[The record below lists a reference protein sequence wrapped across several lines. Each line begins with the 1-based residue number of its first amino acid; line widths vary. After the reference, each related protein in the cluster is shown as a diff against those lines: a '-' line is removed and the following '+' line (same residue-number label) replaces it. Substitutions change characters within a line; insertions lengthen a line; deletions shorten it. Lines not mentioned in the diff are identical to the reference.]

1 MILLNYTYSLITER
15 IQHIFFLLFI
25 CLPISSVLAQ
35 TTGKISGKISDSING
50 TALIGTTIIIENS
63 NFGATSDYN
72 GEYYILNIPPGIY
85 TLKASMIGYETII
98 LKDLVVSVNRTTT
111 ANFKLNET
119 VIQGKEILI
128 VADKISTKKDQTS
141 SIRNVNSDQ
150 IKSLPVEN
158 VDEVV
163 QMQAGVVAG
172 HFRGGRIDEV
182 SYLVDGLNVNEA
194 SERNRTVRVEKEV
207 VSEVEVI
214 TGTFNAE
221 YGNAMS
227 GIVNVITKDGGNEI
241 HSSASIN
248 SSNYYTSHKNIF
260 LGLKEDDFFRSKDY
274 HFYLEAPV
282 IKNLFSIVINGRYQ
296 DIKNQYNG
304 VRRFEPD
311 NYSDFINEDSIK
323 WYSEHTGD
331 NSIVPMGTSN
341 DYSLFGKLSL
351 KPSASIRSSLLY
363 TLNSTEA
370 KWYSHFWKYN
380 PDGRSTNHQR
390 TDMIV
395 LQLNHTL
402 TNYMFYELK
411 LSYLKNYD
419 GTYLYEDYLDSKY
432 IHDEYSHSTGAWF
445 STGGQ
450 DKNYYKKTS
459 KNLNAKFDITYQ
471 LNKNHIFKSGVT
483 YTNHTIDQF
492 NVVIRNLY
500 EGQANE
506 FEYSYDTLKNK
517 RIYLNYKPTI
527 ITSSSVYSDIYNV
540 KPVEFAAYL
549 QDKMEYE
556 FMVINLGLRYDY
568 FDPATTYPS
577 QLRNPANQLSFPNNP
592 DYMSDYI
599 KAKTN
604 SQLSPRFGIAY
615 QLGDAALL
623 RFSYGHFFQM
633 PPLYALYTN
642 SQHIVATEDYATT
655 MGNPNVKP
663 QKTIQ
668 YEVGLWQQLIQGMS
682 LEVAVFY
689 RDIYDLL
696 STRIITTFNQIR
708 YGLYSNKDYGNA
720 RGLEL
725 KYEYSSGAFFA
736 GMNYTLQYTRGN
748 ADNPV
753 FSFTRAGSNMDPV
766 NILIPMSWDQRHTLN
781 ITVSYNTD
789 KYGVSSTAYYNSGT
803 PYSWSP
809 ISESSL
815 YRVNLSPNNSSM
827 PSQLS
832 VDLSAFYTLW
842 KYDNY
847 EIKVTLLAYNIFDAL
862 NEVSV
867 YPKTGKAYTDI
878 VRSTDIS
885 SHRSDFNDYYDVI
898 HDPSM
903 YSAPRSVK
911 LGVTFSF

>member
-1 MILLNYTYSLITER
+1 MSKYLIQLFKAIFLFT
-15 IQHIFFLLFI
+15 FFLPLFSI
-25 CLPISSVLAQ
+25 VYPQ
-35 TTGKISGKISDSING
+35 TTGKISGKISDAMTG
-50 TALIGTTIIIENS
+50 TALIGTTIVIENS
-63 NFGATSDYN
+63 NWGATSDIN
-72 GEYYILNIPPGIY
+72 GEYFIINIPPGSY
-85 TLKASMIGYETII
+85 NLKVSMIGFETVI
-98 LKDLVVSVNRTTT
+98 LKEVNVSVNRTTA

-119 VIQGKEILI
+119 VIQGKEVLI
-128 VADKISTKKDQTS
+128 TADKISNKKDQTS
-141 SIRNVNSDQ
+141 SIRNVNADQ

-158 VDEVV
+158 VDGVV

-194 SERNRTVRVEKEV
+194 SDRSRTVRIEKEV

-227 GIVNVITKDGGNEI
+227 GIVNIVTKDGGNDV
-241 HSSASIN
+241 HCSVSVN
-248 SSNYYTSHKNIF
+248 SSNYYTSHKDVFI
-260 LGLKEDDFFRSKDY
+260 GLKDNDFLRTKDY
-274 HFYLEAPV
+274 HLYLEAPI
-282 IKNLFSIVINGRYQ
+282 IKNIVSFVMNGRYQ
-296 DIKNQYNG
+296 DIKNQFNG
-304 VRRFEPD
+304 IRRFEPD
-311 NYSDFINEDSIK
+311 NFSNFLTGDSSQ

-331 NSIVPMGTSN
+331 NSIVPMGTGK
-341 DYSLFGKLSL
+341 DYSLFGKLSI
-351 KPSASIRSSLLY
+351 KPFTSIRTSITY
-363 TLNSTEA
+363 TLNNTDE

-390 TDMIV
+390 TDMLIF
-395 LQLNHTL
+395 QLNHTL
-402 TNYMFYELK
+402 TNSLFYELK
-411 LSYLKNYD
+411 FSYLKNYN
-419 GTYLYEDYLDSKY
+419 GMYLYDDYLDERY
-432 IHDEYSHSTGAWF
+432 IHDEYSRSSGAWF

-450 DKNYYKKTS
+450 DKNYSKKTS
-459 KNLNAKFDITYQ
+459 KDYNVKFDITYQ

-483 YTNHTIDQF
+483 YTNHNIDQF

-500 EGQANE
+500 AGQANE
-506 FEYSYDTLKNK
+506 LDYTYDSLTNK
-517 RIYLNYKPTI
+517 RVYLNYKPTI
-527 ITSSSVYSDIYNV
+527 ITNSSIYSDIYKVN
-540 KPVEFAAYL
+540 PVEFSGYF

-568 FDPATTYPS
+568 FDPATSYPS
-577 QLRNPANQLSFPNNP
+577 QLRNPANQLSFPDNP
-592 DYMSDYI
+592 DYMSTYP
-599 KAKTN
+599 KAKAN
-604 SQLSPRFGIAY
+604 YQLSPRFGIAY

-642 SQHIVATEDYATT
+642 PQHIVGVEDYATT
-655 MGNPNVKP
+655 MGNPLVKP

-682 LEVAVFY
+682 LEIAVFY

-725 KYEYSSGAFFA
+725 KYEFNSGSFSA
-736 GMNYTLQYTRGN
+736 GMNYTLQFTRGN
-748 ADNPV
+748 ADNPI
-753 FSFTRAGSNMDPV
+753 FSFNRAGSNMDPV

-781 ITVSYNTD
+781 INVSYNTEV
-789 KYGVSSTAYYNSGT
+789 YGISSTAYYNSGT
-803 PYSWSP
+803 PYTWAP
-809 ISESSL
+809 ISESPL
-815 YRVNLSPNNSSM
+815 FRVNLPPYNSSQ

-832 VDLSAFYTLW
+832 VDLSAFYTLL
-842 KYDNY
+842 KFNNY
-847 EIKVTLLAYNIFDAL
+847 KLQLTLLAYNIFDAL

-867 YPKTGKAYTDI
+867 YSRTGKAYTDI

-903 YSAPRSVK
+903 YGAPRSVK
-911 LGVTFSF
+911 MGLTFSF